1 MSAISSKETVLRVSA
16 TDAEPLNLR
25 LDAGAA
31 VNVRVEVQGSC
42 TCQGGPARRPGSYTD
57 TDFGTR

>member
-1 MSAISSKETVLRVSA
+1 MSAISSKETVLHVSA
-16 TDAEPLNLR
+16 ADAEPLNLR

-31 VNVRVEVQGSC
+31 VNVRVEVQGNC
-42 TCQGGPARRPGSYTD
+42 TCQGGAARRPGSYTD

>member
-1 MSAISSKETVLRVSA
+1 MPAISSKETVLRVSA

-31 VNVRVEVQGSC
+31 VTVRVEVQDS
-42 TCQGGPARRPGSYTD
+42 CQGGPARRPGSYTD